1 LNPAYGDI
9 LSPAA
14 SAPVPVAVQSKVS
27 GLSVSSVGGRALVV
41 GSVAPGKGHAKAT
54 VTFLARKTGSHGA
67 FKKVS
72 VDKLAANDGN
82 FAAALPLAASEK
94 GWQVKVRFQD
104 GKHVLSST
112 SAAKKVMVKPAPPAS
127 AKLSSVKISN
137 GNVTVRGSVFPKP
150 TAGAKVQLLA
160 LNTAAGSPDRF
171 RVFKTMSIGRG
182 HKHFTLHATLKH
194 ATRWILELKYIQHG
208 QASGFSKLKTIAV
221 H

>member
-1 LNPAYGDI
+1 
-9 LSPAA
+9 
-14 SAPVPVAVQSKVS
+14 
-27 GLSVSSVGGRALVV
+27 
-41 GSVAPGKGHAKAT
+41 VAPGKGHANAT
-54 VTFLARKTGSHGA
+54 VTFLARKNGSHGA
-67 FKKVS
+67 FRKVS

-82 FAAALPLAASEK
+82 FAAALPLAATDKAKK
-94 GWQVKVRFQD
+94 GWQVKVTFQD

-150 TAGAKVQLLA
+150 TTGAKVQLLA

-171 RVFKTMSIGRG
+171 RVVKTVSIGRG
-182 HKHFTLHATLKH
+182 HKHFTLHATLKRG
-194 ATRWILELKYIQHG
+194 TRWILELKYIQHG